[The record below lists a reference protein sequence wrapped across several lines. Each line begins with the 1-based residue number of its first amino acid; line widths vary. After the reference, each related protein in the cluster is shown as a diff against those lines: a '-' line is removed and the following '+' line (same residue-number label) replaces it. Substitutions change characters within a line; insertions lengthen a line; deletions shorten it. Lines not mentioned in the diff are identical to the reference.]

1 MDKFLTNMNIPNHIK
16 EVLQLQQIT
25 SIPELKPIHILLI
38 TDKETGVKISN
49 WFYKYH
55 ANTIHVQDSVND
67 TLYIRDCNNPDLFIY
82 DGLFDS
88 DHTLKTIFTPFKK
101 HDLNPIAKSVSDSP
115 LLSIVTTESDFID
128 ESIDIKEQVM
138 IDDTVYSSFDL
149 VYVINENSED
159 LEFDRITVDNIPRK
173 EITDSIF
180 VYDDSVNDIIIGDLD
195 LLRKSFM
202 PIRVDDEFASVP
214 RTAIYFT
221 SWVDICRAITLS
233 NNDKEIDSEHINK
246 CVDLIY
252 ESLRNINVVN

>member
-1 MDKFLTNMNIPNHIK
+1 MDKFLTNMDIPNHIK

-25 SIPELKPIHILLI
+25 SIPELKPIRILLI

-49 WFYKYH
+49 WFYKYYG
-55 ANTIHVQDSVND
+55 NTIHVQDSDDD
-67 TLYIRDCNNPDLFIY
+67 TLYIRDCNHPDLFIY

-88 DHTLKTIFTPFKK
+88 NHTLKKMFTPFKK
-101 HDLNPIAKSVSDSP
+101 HNLNPITKNIINPP
-115 LLSIVTTESDFID
+115 LLSFVTTESGFID

-138 IDDTVYSSFDL
+138 IDDAVYSSFDL

-173 EITDSIF
+173 EVTDSIF
-180 VYDDSVNDIIIGDLD
+180 VYDNSVDDITIGDLD

-202 PIRVDDEFASVP
+202 PIRVDDEFAPVP

-221 SWVDICRAITLS
+221 SWVDICKAITLS

-252 ESLRNINVVN
+252 ESLRNINVEN